1 MTWNECLKPVSYP
14 YTVQMWP
21 GLALILRRL
30 DFSVSHSEDTD
41 SLNSKTLLLTVRDM
55 FNITIF
61 KSYNSNNTAR
71 CY

>member
-30 DFSVSHSEDTD
+30 DFSVSHSEDPD
-41 SLNSKTLLLTVRDM
+41 LTSPFLKVIILIIQQDAIKYHTR
-55 FNITIF
+55 
-61 KSYNSNNTAR
+61 
-71 CY
+71 